1 MEEET
6 DYLKLP
12 VEEKCQHKLWK
23 ARVCGY
29 EEACKLFHQ
38 LTDEKSPE
46 FFKYLGL
53 VKKFVV
59 DSNAVAQEKGLAAVL
74 AFVENAAC
82 AGKSCGE
89 VMGGLVTKC
98 LAAPKAKT
106 KELALEIILMYVEIE
121 KQEIVQDE
129 LMKGLENKSPK
140 VVAACIN
147 ALKESLHSYGPQ
159 VITLKPIIKVIPKL
173 LEDRDKTVREDTK
186 ALCIETYRW
195 AGDAIKPQLQT
206 LKPVTLTELENDFEK
221 VRGGRAAPTRY
232 LRSQQQKM
240 AKQVESQGAESAAV
254 EEMDGGGVAQTQID
268 PFEMMTSVD
277 VLSKLPKDFFE
288 QCEAKKWQERKEA
301 LETLQQLTT
310 NVKLEPGDYGDLVR
324 QLKKMLG
331 KDTNVLVVSLAAK
344 CLTNL
349 AVGLRRKFQI
359 YAGPCIPVI
368 FEKFKEKKQN
378 VVQAL
383 REAIDAIFK
392 ITTFDALM
400 EDIQTALNNKNPQVK
415 AETVAFLTRCF
426 SSCSSTTL
434 NKKVLKPLC
443 LSLLKTLN
451 DTDVTV
457 RDHSAEAL
465 GTALKVS
472 GERLMGPFL
481 QDVDAIKMAKIKDC
495 CDKAV
500 VTAKQSVVAD
510 KKPAAPK
517 SAPPAASVNVNC
529 DSESGTK
536 SVVTG
541 GTKKSSSAP
550 ALKGTKPGIRGGG
563 KLSAKKA
570 GGDAVEQEFTER
582 ELSDEDAIA
591 QVVAIIPEDVVNNLN
606 SSNWKERLA
615 AAEKFQEVIQQTD
628 KANIPAQALIKC
640 LAKKPGFKENNFQ
653 ILKLRFEILVYIAKN
668 SQISRCAVESC
679 LSDVVDK
686 IGDAKNGASAAAALT
701 ALAEATSLEYI
712 SQEVLQL
719 AFGQRNPRNQSE
731 SLLWLSN
738 AVKEFGLKVQLK
750 ETIDIMKKAFSST
763 NPVVRNA
770 ALSLVSTMH
779 LYMGR
784 TLRTFFE
791 DEKPALL
798 QQIDTELE
806 KSRDLKPPAPIR
818 GVRPKSESPLP
829 DEDGGG
835 EGPRQAAI
843 PNIADMIPRT
853 DISSQITSQLLTDLS
868 DKNWKTRAEAIQRIS
883 SIIGEAKFI
892 TPNLGDLPTALKPR
906 LTDTNKN
913 LAIQSLSICQ
923 MLGTALGS
931 HCPKQVR
938 NFSTPLLVA
947 LGDSKANVRAAAL
960 QCLNCWMEN
969 CPVSCLFEG
978 ETVCDA
984 LKSDNPFLRIELF
997 SWLAE
1002 KLPTATSVPVSELN
1016 LCVPYLLSCLEDRN
1030 SEVRKKANDCLF
1042 AFMIQVGY
1050 EPMARAA
1057 GKLKPGSK
1065 NNVMA
1070 MLEKVR
1076 PNLPEKPS
1084 KSKTI
1089 PSKAPITSPPSPM
1102 GANDG
1107 PEDTGVSSGKGK
1119 LNRSTSKSKLTLKAN
1134 TTSAKNKKE
1143 EEVDTSPPLVANNLK
1158 DQRLLDEKSLK
1169 VLRWNFTSPR
1179 EEFYLQLKDQMMT
1192 ANWGRPLIANCFHN
1206 DFKFHIKAIDTLT
1219 ECINTDIDATAANLD
1234 LILKWLALRFFDTN
1248 PSVLI
1253 KGIEYLQMLFEAL
1266 ANISYR
1272 LIEAEAVSF
1281 LPYLIPKLGDPKDA
1295 VRKGVSKIIKL
1306 MCQVYP
1312 YSKMFTHIMNGLA
1325 SKNAR
1330 QRAECLEELGY
1341 LIGLHGPSVCQP
1353 SPAVALKEIARQISD
1368 RDNSVRNAALNCV
1381 VQVYLTEG
1389 EKVHKYVGPLSDK
1402 DSSLLEER
1410 IKRSA
1415 KIKAVQPKES
1425 VAPPPT
1431 KVSSPPMQ
1439 QAPVSGQAEDHRVKS
1454 GSARPH
1460 STGPLTLEIDDIEQ
1474 MFKSKEPETKLPE
1487 RVEVNADDILNL
1499 PDIQLPQTRLRPPAS
1514 AVKLLNSSA
1523 EATTAL
1529 NLVMAQL
1536 TAQEIPVVVEAFAQV
1551 EEVLRQDDKAEAVM
1565 GSRVDQLLVMGAL
1578 QYRLAHNKHMADEN
1592 ICKADVIRL
1601 YRCVTMALLSLF
1613 EHKSL
1618 AKKASRD
1625 VLRDLIPHLVTVML
1639 DARLNELQ
1647 EGPQVVR
1654 AINVLIVRIL
1664 QRSNPTHVMSALIK
1678 LLHECVG
1685 GVNVYERFTE
1695 LVMKCLWK
1703 MIRIMRQ
1710 YIDELNIDRIL
1721 LDLHVFLKAYPS
1733 STWKDRPSDT
1743 PIRTV
1748 KTILYTLVDI
1758 KGEEVMKHLMLIPNK
1773 QESDLVS
1780 YLQKLLKMKK
1790 DEDHKPKGGGG
1801 KDQAHD
1807 SDVAGSGG
1815 SKRNRSSPLKLSK
1828 SNHEALTEIFRKIGS
1843 KEHTKE
1849 GLMEL
1854 YEFRQRHPE
1863 ANIDPFLQRSSEFFQ
1878 NYIHQGLKAIE
1889 QERVA
1894 NKTPHSGTPFSPDV
1908 VGFKSSDRLSHWS
1921 MGSDS
1926 VCSNKE
1932 NESSDSWSQGFPPF
1946 PPSTA
1951 DTSPM
1956 DLVEWLKIVVARL
1969 GMDTTK
1975 YDDPAF
1981 LEKIMSSGKLSEN
1994 DGLLSDN
2001 AMAEIFK
2008 DIDKQREKFAELKKC
2023 MA

>member
-53 VKKFVV
+53 VKKFVI

-98 LAAPKAKT
+98 LAAPRAKT

-147 ALKESLHSYGPQ
+147 ALKESLHSFGPQ

-173 LEDRDKTVREDTK
+173 LEDRDKTVRDDTK

-254 EEMDGGGVAQTQID
+254 EEVDGGGVAQPQID
-268 PFEMMTSVD
+268 PFELMTSID

-457 RDHSAEAL
+457 RDYSAEAL

-550 ALKGTKPGIRGGG
+550 ALKGTKAGIRGGG

-570 GGDAVEQEFTER
+570 GGDAVEQEFIER

-686 IGDAKNGASAAAALT
+686 IGDAKNGASAATALT

-883 SIIGEAKFI
+883 SIISEAKFI

-1002 KLPTATSVPVSELN
+1002 KLPTATSIPVSELN
-1016 LCVPYLLSCLEDRN
+1016 VCVPYLLSCLEDRN

-1042 AFMIQVGY
+1042 SFMIHVGY

-1206 DFKFHIKAIDTLT
+1206 DFKFHIRAIDTLT

-1758 KGEEVMKHLMLIPNK
+1758 KGEDVMKHLMLIPNK

-1807 SDVAGSGG
+1807 GDVAGSGG

-1921 MGSDS
+1921 TGSDS